1 MAMSRKSTILIVVLV
16 LGVALDLVSKLL
28 VLQFMPLGSQI
39 PVVDGL
45 FNLVHVHNK
54 GAAFGLLGHLS
65 VEFTR
70 LFFIATASLVLA
82 VVGYLWCRLPP
93 QDWRAGLGYSL
104 IMAGALGNLI
114 DRVRLGEVV
123 DFLDFYWGRYHWPA
137 FNVADSLV
145 CVGAGL
151 LVWVILT
158 EEKPSNASDPV

>member
-1 MAMSRKSTILIVVLV
+1 MSRKLAMLLVVLG
-16 LGVALDLVSKLL
+16 LGVGLDLVSKLL
-28 VLQFMPLGSQI
+28 VLQLMPLGSQT
-39 PVVDGL
+39 PVVDGF

-54 GAAFGLLGHLS
+54 GAAFSLLNTIS
-65 VEFTR
+65 VGFTR
-70 LFFIATASLVLA
+70 PFFILTSSLVLA
-82 VVGYLWCRLPP
+82 VVGYLWWRLPE
-93 QDWRAGLGYSL
+93 DHRAAALGYSL

-158 EEKPSNASDPV
+158 EDRHENASDPV

>member
-1 MAMSRKSTILIVVLV
+1 MLVAVLV
-16 LGVALDLVSKLL
+16 LGLGLDQVTKLL
-28 VLQFMPLGSQI
+28 VLQNLPLGSHVSI
-39 PVVDGL
+39 ISGF

-54 GAAFGLLGHLS
+54 GAAFSLLNSIS

-70 LFFIATASLVLA
+70 PFFIITTGLVLG
-82 VVGYLWCRLPP
+82 VVGYFWWRLPKTSWP
-93 QDWRAGLGYSL
+93 AALGYSL
-104 IMAGALGNLI
+104 IMAGAVGNLI

-145 CVGAGL
+145 CLGAAI

-158 EEKPSNASDPV
+158 EENTGNASDPA